1 MVIAIDG
8 PAGSGKSTVARLVAE
23 RLGFT
28 YIDTG
33 AMYRAVTLAALE
45 RGVDITDGSTLGE
58 LARSLNLQLDAAGEP
73 TGQSQSRVQMDG
85 RDVSEDIRTVSVTDA
100 VSAVSAHPQVRQAMT
115 AIQRSLADGRDA
127 VLEGRDIGT
136 VVFPQAETKVFLTAS
151 VTERA
156 KRRRGQLVQQGI
168 NLAPDEVERDI
179 ERRDA
184 LDSSRAQAPLLK
196 AQDAWEID
204 TTALTID
211 EVVSRVCALAAKAGA
226 RC

>member
-1 MVIAIDG
+1 M
-8 PAGSGKSTVARLVAE
+8 
-23 RLGFT
+23 
-28 YIDTG
+28 
-33 AMYRAVTLAALE
+33 
-45 RGVDITDGSTLGE
+45 
-58 LARSLNLQLDAAGEP
+58 
-73 TGQSQSRVQMDG
+73 
-85 RDVSEDIRTVSVTDA
+85 
-100 VSAVSAHPQVRQAMT
+100 
-115 AIQRSLADGRDA
+115 
-127 VLEGRDIGT
+127 
-136 VVFPQAETKVFLTAS
+136 VFPQAETKVFLTAS

>member
-1 MVIAIDG
+1 
-8 PAGSGKSTVARLVAE
+8 
-23 RLGFT
+23 
-28 YIDTG
+28 
-33 AMYRAVTLAALE
+33 MYRAVTLAALE

-184 LDSSRAQAPLLK
+184 LTRRARSALLK

-211 EVVSRVCALAAKAGA
+211 EVVSRVCALAARRGA

>member
-115 AIQRSLADGRDA
+115 AIQRS
-127 VLEGRDIGT
+127 
-136 VVFPQAETKVFLTAS
+136 P
-151 VTERA
+151 
-156 KRRRGQLVQQGI
+156 RRRSRCRTRGQGYRYSGVPPSGDQG
-168 NLAPDEVERDI
+168 VSHRVRDG
-179 ERRDA
+179 A
-184 LDSSRAQAPLLK
+184 GQAASRASWYNRASTSHPTK
-196 AQDAWEID
+196 WSA
-204 TTALTID
+204 T
-211 EVVSRVCALAAKAGA
+211 
-226 RC
+226 